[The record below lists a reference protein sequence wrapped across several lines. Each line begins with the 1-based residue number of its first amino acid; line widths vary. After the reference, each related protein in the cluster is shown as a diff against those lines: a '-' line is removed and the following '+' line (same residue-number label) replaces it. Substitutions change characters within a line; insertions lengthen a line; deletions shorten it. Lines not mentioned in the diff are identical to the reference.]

1 MKPFAIRYMPFLV
14 SFHVITIVLANYLTQ
29 FPATIFGLHTTFGA
43 LCFPFIFLATD
54 LTIRLFGDKP
64 ARSVIFKVSIP
75 VVFISYVVSSLF
87 YNGQWQGLTTL
98 GEINPLVLRIAL
110 ASFAAY
116 AVGQLTDIAVF
127 NRLRKR
133 CVWWAAPAASMT
145 LGNLIDSLIF
155 FSVAFYKSS
164 DPFLATVWLDM
175 ALFDTVIKAGLSLVF
190 LLPTYG
196 MVVKSLTSKVKGA
209 ANAA

>member
-1 MKPFAIRYMPFLV
+1 MKPFVIRYTPFLV
-14 SFHVITIVLANYLTQ
+14 AFHVLVIVAANYLTQ
-29 FPATIFGLHTTFGA
+29 FPTSVFGLHTTFGA

-64 ARSVIFKVSIP
+64 ARAVIFKVSIP
-75 VVFISYVVSSLF
+75 VVFISYIVSSLF
-87 YNGQWQGLTTL
+87 YNGHWQGLTTL
-98 GEINPLVLRIAL
+98 LQPNVFVLRIAL

-127 NRLRKR
+127 NRLRRR
-133 CVWWAAPAASMT
+133 CAWWVAPASSMT

-155 FSVAFYKSS
+155 FSVAFYKSE

-190 LLPTYG
+190 LLPAYG